1 MALFTPT
8 SFWTG
13 DTSPP
18 APFSPTNIPNL
29 AGWYDASDTT
39 SYIKSG
45 TTITGI
51 SSQGNYGDNLGVIGN
66 SNPVTGTQQNGL
78 DCLYFGGSTAFENS
92 DCDDLVNSGGYHFGV
107 GVFRPMTVDVAKD
120 SI

>member
-8 SFWTG
+8 AFWDG

-18 APFSPTNIPNL
+18 PPFSPTNIPNL

-45 TTITGI
+45 TTIVPASGHK
-51 SSQGNYGDNLGVIGN
+51 VIM
-66 SNPVTGTQQNGL
+66 V
-78 DCLYFGGSTAFENS
+78 
-92 DCDDLVNSGGYHFGV
+92 
-107 GVFRPMTVDVAKD
+107 
-120 SI
+120 II